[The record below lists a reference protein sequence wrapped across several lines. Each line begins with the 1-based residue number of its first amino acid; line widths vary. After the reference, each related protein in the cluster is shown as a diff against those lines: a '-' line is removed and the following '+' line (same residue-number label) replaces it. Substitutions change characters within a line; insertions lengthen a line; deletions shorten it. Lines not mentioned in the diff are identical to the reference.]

1 MSTRPQRHLRAGD
14 LVGIVAPSGPAAP
27 GQVERV
33 PALLARHGL
42 RARLFP
48 GCHAAHPR
56 HDFLA
61 ASDAQRTADLH
72 AAFADADVQAVWCL
86 RGGHGSLRLL
96 PGIDAVVLQAAAHK
110 PFVGYSDATALHALR
125 DRAGLPGWHAPMPA
139 SDLLDD
145 AARDDADALF
155 GTLMQPLPR
164 GTVLAPAL
172 AADTWHVPG
181 VARGRLVGGNLCLLA
196 ALQGTPWAPDLG
208 GALLFVE
215 DVDEPPYRVDRLLL
229 QLRLAGALDA
239 AAGFVVGRFSGAAD
253 AGEVLREHLHATG
266 KPVLAGWPAGH
277 GRPNRALP
285 LGVNATLDA
294 ATGTLVIDEDV
305 LQ

>member
-1 MSTRPQRHLRAGD
+1 MSARTQRHLRAGD
-14 LVGIVAPSGPAAP
+14 VVGIVAPSGPAAP
-27 GQVERV
+27 GQAGRV

-42 RARLFP
+42 RARVYP
-48 GCHAAHPR
+48 GCDAAHPR

-61 ASDAQRTADLH
+61 ASDAQRTTDLH
-72 AAFADADVQAVWCL
+72 AAFADPEVQAVWCL

-96 PGIDAVVLQAAAHK
+96 PGIDTGVMRAAARK
-110 PFVGYSDATALHALR
+110 PFLGYSDATALHALR

-155 GTLMQPLPR
+155 ACLMQPLPR
-164 GTVLAPAL
+164 GSVLAPAL
-172 AADTWHVPG
+172 DPHHWRVPG
-181 VARGRLVGGNLCLLA
+181 VARGRVVGGNLCLLA
-196 ALQGTPWAPDLG
+196 ALQGTPWAPDLR

-215 DVDEPPYRVDRLLL
+215 DIDEPPYRVDRLLL

-239 AAGFVVGRFSGAAD
+239 AAGFIVGRFSGAAD
-253 AGEVLREHLHATG
+253 AGEVLREHLQATG

-277 GRPNRALP
+277 GRPNRPLP
-285 LGVNATLDA
+285 LGVEATLDA
-294 ATGTLVIDEDV
+294 AAGTLTLDEDV